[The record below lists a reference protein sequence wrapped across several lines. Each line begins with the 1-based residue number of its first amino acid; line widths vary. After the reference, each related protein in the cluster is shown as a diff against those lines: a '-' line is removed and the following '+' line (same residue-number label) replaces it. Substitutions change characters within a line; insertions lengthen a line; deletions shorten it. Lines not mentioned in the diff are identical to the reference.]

1 MQRSTG
7 ATAAVESLREAVTR
21 YLTALGDPTGAQP
34 REYPA
39 GLALCWV
46 IPYLTS
52 EFVTWATRSRMHSAP
67 TLGGAPAPMNLER
80 FPRGI
85 HSDGGRTGRP
95 RTCDNSK
102 TTLFREPTFY
112 SDSLMALGH
121 TDIVSEYQP

>member
-1 MQRSTG
+1 MNHTTLRDKLAAFERELVVQRSTR

-52 EFVTWATRSRMHSAP
+52 EFVTWAMRSRMHSAA
-67 TLGGAPAPMNLER
+67 TLGGAPAPMNLEPLSWGHPQR
-80 FPRGI
+80 RGK
-85 HSDGGRTGRP
+85 DWKAE
-95 RTCDNSK
+95 N
-102 TTLFREPTFY
+102 L
-112 SDSLMALGH
+112 
-121 TDIVSEYQP
+121 